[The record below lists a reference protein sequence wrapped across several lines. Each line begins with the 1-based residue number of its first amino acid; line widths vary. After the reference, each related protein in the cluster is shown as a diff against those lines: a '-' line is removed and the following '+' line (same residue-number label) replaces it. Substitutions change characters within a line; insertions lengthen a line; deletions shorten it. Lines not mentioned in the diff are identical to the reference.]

1 MLTKVKTVP
10 RENADTSETLVTWS
24 ATSPLESDSDTIDP
38 GFEVTEVLHQT
49 REVQSSFFFLQLVIA
64 NHPPGGAK
72 VSPLTQRVSNYIHIH
87 PIVNEK

>member
-49 REVQSSFFFLQLVIA
+49 REV
-64 NHPPGGAK
+64 
-72 VSPLTQRVSNYIHIH
+72 
-87 PIVNEK
+87 